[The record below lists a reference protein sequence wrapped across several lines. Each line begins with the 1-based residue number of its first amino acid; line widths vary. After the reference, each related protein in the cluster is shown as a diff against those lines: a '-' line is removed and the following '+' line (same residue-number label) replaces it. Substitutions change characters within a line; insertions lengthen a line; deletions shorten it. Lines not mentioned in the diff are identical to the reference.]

1 MSRVKPIPR
10 FHPRRRPIPAL
21 PVALLLLLILPVQTA
36 QAEDGHPDPARPSLR
51 FEAGKVRLQ
60 WHGAD
65 LLADCLPAAERVVFE
80 SRRVDPEKGF
90 WDFDFKEGPLAATG
104 EGVDPKAGTA
114 HREYEWG
121 TLTVRYRLEQK
132 TLRLRLLAS
141 NKTKQPIAN
150 FRFRLLGLRLAGR
163 SAELQENGI
172 KNTIDQPIAIELK
185 SKSGRLFACYE
196 TFYPPVRF
204 GIGSPGDKAGDT
216 YPLIV
221 AGGLMD
227 MPKGAV
233 AAPPAGIPRIPPGE
247 TLELDF
253 VLRFAEPDVYRHQV
267 LRDFYKAYQAFQ
279 SPMLEWPDR
288 RPIGACFILREHGKA
303 APRTGVEGT
312 NPRRLWSPVMD
323 AVDVFAPHGQAM
335 LRRQFAEMA
344 RKTADALKQ
353 MDAQGMI
360 LWNLEGAFHGTG
372 WVGDPRMQPILSPEC
387 SRGLDDYFRIIR
399 EAGFRV
405 GCTIRHQQVMW
416 WKGRW
421 IQNAGNVNP
430 NGDPILDGYDRL
442 VPKHQPWWTVY
453 PTAQRLSAKIDYA
466 KERWG
471 STIFYYDVPKISTM
485 YLAANGEIKSFRREP
500 PAHIYR
506 RIRQDHPDVL
516 IIPEHGKIA
525 AHSAH
530 LAPYG
535 QTGVVKL
542 MPFCGPDYRRD
553 IIPGYFGV
561 NCVHDSGDDPWRE
574 RLARVHELVW
584 GETLMVDGW
593 QYGRKQWSIS
603 EHYRQAGAKQ
613 RRVIALARRFG
624 LVENPR
630 ELLPL
635 PYALEKARQL
645 NAADLVLNPPGF
657 PHLRAFTASSKDQR
671 EAVLMLA
678 WYGWHLAAG
687 TELRP
692 DLPGVKLAGKR
703 FNVWDLETGNLL
715 NSATSVQVPA
725 APATG
730 LRALYIRV
738 ADRMPPPRPA
748 GVALAVSFDRGL
760 TPDLGGGLLGKN
772 GDASLVDGKAGR
784 ALRIRSGGGVARYGV
799 VPSWFSGTLE
809 LDLRVKAADLAPL
822 PLVKLSRH
830 MDASLWLVRDKDAP
844 ALRLE
849 TRERRA
855 TLFGIGSTE
864 LSAVVVR
871 EEGGLKCDWEPPQLR
886 TALAPLPD
894 DGAWHRV
901 VIAWEMGQYRVY
913 VDGRRA
919 ATIAAPAIVR
929 WRDASVLQPGLA
941 LGGDADGGG
950 SGQAAIDSLV
960 LYDWAFA
967 DAEAKGRTAKV
978 GLRPFPKPKGLQP
991 SVWLWGPSAKKAS
1004 RIAVNFRRCLGG
1016 RRAQHVSAVLF
1027 EETRRGL
1034 RQLSAGSAPPYRG
1047 VATFVLTYEP
1057 KAQFVVPDLTESGTD
1072 ADPTGDLKEL
1082 TNATRK
1088 YVLKITG
1095 KRPGQK
1101 LPERR
1106 IKLEFDLDGTA
1117 VRHW

>member
-1 MSRVKPIPR
+1 MKPMLLPR
-10 FHPRRRPIPAL
+10 SWPRPAL
-21 PVALLLLLILPVQTA
+21 VLPAALLLILFVPTVGA
-36 QAEDGHPDPARPSLR
+36 ANGNPESALPSLR
-51 FEAGKVRLQ
+51 FEVGKVRLQ
-60 WHGAD
+60 WHGAE
-65 LLADCLPAAERVVFE
+65 LLADCLPAAEYVVFE
-80 SRRVDPEKGF
+80 SRRVDPKKGL
-90 WDFDFKEGPLAATG
+90 WDLDFKTGSLVATG
-104 EGVDPKAGTA
+104 ERVDPKAGA
-114 HREYEWG
+114 ARREYEWG

-132 TLRLRLLAS
+132 ALRLRLLAE
-141 NKTKQPIAN
+141 NKTKEPIAN
-150 FRFRLLGLRLAGR
+150 FRFRLLELRLAGLP
-163 SAELQENGI
+163 AELQKDGI
-172 KNTIDQPIAIELK
+172 KNTIDQPIAIELE
-185 SKSGRLFACYE
+185 SKGGRLFASYD

-204 GIGSPGDKAGDT
+204 GIGKRRDEAGDA

-227 MPKGAV
+227 MPKGEV
-233 AAPPAGIPRIPPGE
+233 AAPPKGIPRIPPGE

-253 VLRFAEPDVYRHQV
+253 VLRFAEPGAYRHQV
-267 LRDFYKAYQAFQ
+267 LHDFYKAYQAFQ
-279 SPMLEWPDR
+279 SPMLQWPDR

-312 NPRRLWSPVMD
+312 NPRRLWSPVLD

-353 MDAQGMI
+353 MNAQGMI
-360 LWNLEGAFHGTG
+360 LWNLEGAFGGTG

-416 WKGRW
+416 EKNRW

-430 NGDPILDGYDRL
+430 KGDPVLDGYDRL

-453 PTAQRLSAKIDYA
+453 PTAQRLSAKIAYA
-466 KERWG
+466 KKRWG
-471 STIFYYDVPKISTM
+471 CTIFYYDVPKISTM
-485 YLAANGEIKSFRREP
+485 YLDASGKTKSFRREP

-535 QTGVVKL
+535 QTGVVTL
-542 MPFCGPDYRRD
+542 MPFCGPDFRRD

-561 NCVHDSGDDPWRE
+561 NCVHDSGDDPWRQ
-574 RLARVHELVW
+574 RLRRVHEVVW

-593 QYGRKQWSIS
+593 QFGRKQWAIA
-603 EHYRQAGAKQ
+603 EQYRQAGAKQ
-613 RRVIALARRFG
+613 RRVIALAKRFD
-624 LVENPR
+624 LVQDPMAV
-630 ELLPL
+630 LPL

-645 NAADLVLNPPGF
+645 NAADLVADPPGSRQ
-657 PHLRAFTASSKDQR
+657 LRVFTASSKDRR

-678 WYGWHLAAG
+678 WYGWHLAGGAD
-687 TELRP
+687 LKP
-692 DLPGVKLAGKR
+692 DLPGVELAGKP
-703 FNVWDLETGNLL
+703 FNVWDVETGNLL
-715 NSATSVQVPA
+715 NSTAGVRVPA

-738 ADRMPPPRPA
+738 ADRPPPSRPE
-748 GVALAVSFDRGL
+748 GVSLVVSFDRGL
-760 TPDLGGGLLGKN
+760 APDLGGGLLENN
-772 GDASLVDGKAGR
+772 GDAPLVEGAAGR
-784 ALRIRSGGGVARYGV
+784 AIGIQAGRGAAQYGV
-799 VPSWFSGTLE
+799 VPSWFSGALE
-809 LDLRVKAADLAPL
+809 FDLHVKAADETPL
-822 PLVKLSRH
+822 QLVKLHRH
-830 MDASLWLVRDKDAP
+830 MDTSLWLVRTDGAP

-849 TRERRA
+849 TRERR
-855 TLFGIGSTE
+855 TE
-864 LSAVVVR
+864 LSGFETTDLSPVVVK
-871 EEGGLKCDWEPPQLR
+871 EKDGTHCEWEAPQLK

-894 DGAWHRV
+894 DGAWRRV
-901 VIAWEMGQYRVY
+901 LIAWEMGQYRVY

-929 WRDASVLQPGLA
+929 WRDASLFQAGLV
-941 LGGDADGGG
+941 LGGNADGGG
-950 SGQAAIDSLV
+950 SGEAAIDSLV

-967 DAEAKGRTAKV
+967 DAEAKGRTAKL
-978 GLRPFPKPKGLQP
+978 GLRPLPKPADLEP
-991 SVWLWGPSAKKAS
+991 SVWLWGSSPKKAN
-1004 RIAVNFRRCLGG
+1004 RIAVNMRRCRDG
-1016 RRAQHVSAVLF
+1016 RRAQHVSARLF
-1027 EETRRGL
+1027 EETGQGL
-1034 RQLSAGSAPPYRG
+1034 RQLAAGSTPSYRG

-1057 KAQFVVPDLTESGTD
+1057 KAHIALPPPSASGADNDL
-1072 ADPTGDLKEL
+1072 TGDLEEL
-1082 TNATRK
+1082 TDAANK
-1088 YVLKITG
+1088 YVLKIAG

-1106 IKLEFDLDGTA
+1106 IEFEFDLDNTA